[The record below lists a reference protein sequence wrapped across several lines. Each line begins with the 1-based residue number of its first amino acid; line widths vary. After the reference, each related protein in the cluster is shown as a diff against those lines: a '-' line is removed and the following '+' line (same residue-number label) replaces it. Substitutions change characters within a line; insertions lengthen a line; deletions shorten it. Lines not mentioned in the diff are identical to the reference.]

1 MEGHEEEPQEKQT
14 NETNRNYRL
23 RLEPNH
29 KQPKGQSE
37 KSQRSSLTYPT
48 QCVWISQMP
57 MINTYTLPLL
67 GMEMDVGQLVEEL
80 EVVMP

>member
-1 MEGHEEEPQEKQT
+1 
-14 NETNRNYRL
+14 
-23 RLEPNH
+23 
-29 KQPKGQSE
+29 
-37 KSQRSSLTYPT
+37 
-48 QCVWISQMP
+48 MP